1 MYRVDNIG
9 EEWESGLHVTNRTAY
24 NVTISDQW
32 PAEGFEI
39 DVEFP
44 IVIEELAHAVSV
56 ERSWDCSV
64 ACRRRWARFPFCR
77 RPSICVSRAR
87 LWWVKE
93 ERVRNRWSTS
103 FWELRASW

>member
-44 IVIEELAHAVSV
+44 IVIEELAA
-56 ERSWDCSV
+56 
-64 ACRRRWARFPFCR
+64 
-77 RPSICVSRAR
+77 
-87 LWWVKE
+87 
-93 ERVRNRWSTS
+93 
-103 FWELRASW
+103 

>member
-9 EEWESGLHVTNRTAY
+9 EEGESGLRITNRTAY

-44 IVIEELAHAVSV
+44 IVIEELAA
-56 ERSWDCSV
+56 
-64 ACRRRWARFPFCR
+64 
-77 RPSICVSRAR
+77 
-87 LWWVKE
+87 
-93 ERVRNRWSTS
+93 
-103 FWELRASW
+103 

>member
-9 EEWESGLHVTNRTAY
+9 EEWESGLRVTNRMAY

-44 IVIEELAHAVSV
+44 IVIEELAA
-56 ERSWDCSV
+56 
-64 ACRRRWARFPFCR
+64 
-77 RPSICVSRAR
+77 
-87 LWWVKE
+87 
-93 ERVRNRWSTS
+93 
-103 FWELRASW
+103 